1 MTPNTCHKADECRGT
16 LIDMALDD
24 TAHCDALKL
33 AEVIRHVDA
42 CPLCKT
48 ELIEYQHLIASLR
61 PRVPEVPPHR
71 IAMLESAVRAEVAR
85 IRRRPRTARWA
96 AGIAAAA
103 CIVVAVGLIC
113 FRQEP
118 QAIPGEGRDQ
128 ILVQTPQPV
137 SPGQMD
143 QLRQAVRLRK
153 SALRHHRLKD
163 YVKAEASARKTI
175 KMILNVLAETPDGE
189 VAVAADYQLYR
200 CYELLGEDH
209 KRERSFERYI
219 QGLTERDGK
228 QAAAQVLLEDGRR
241 LFRENSLSRARA
253 RLEHALALC
262 PSGRPA
268 VYAHVL
274 LAIAHERAKLF
285 DEARDHYKHALAL
298 KPSAKW
304 AADIKK
310 NLILLDSG
318 RGYLD
323 AAIAKAKALC
333 QTPQEGLPV
342 GDRVNQQYLLA
353 QLYKAKGDTLSSTA
367 VLQDIVAKYDPK
379 YSRAARGHL
388 KTMLDELA
396 DKEMSE

>member
-163 YVKAEASARKTI
+163 PVKAEELARKAI
-175 KMILNVLAETPDGE
+175 KIILNVLAETPDGQ

-200 CYELLGEDH
+200 CYELIGADH
-209 KRERSFERYI
+209 QREGRFKRYI
-219 QGLTERDGK
+219 IGLTARDGK
-228 QAAAQVLLEDGRR
+228 QAAVQALLEDGRR
-241 LFRENSLSRARA
+241 LHENSLIRVRA
-253 RLEHALALC
+253 RLEWALAVC
-262 PSGRPA
+262 PSGRSA

-274 LAIAHERAKLF
+274 LGVAHERAGLF
-285 DEARDHYKHALAL
+285 DKTKEHYKHALAL
-298 KPSAKW
+298 KPSVKW
-304 AADIKK
+304 AAGIRK
-310 NLILLDSG
+310 NLILLESG

-323 AAIAKAKALC
+323 AAIAEAKVLC
-333 QTPQEGLPV
+333 QTPQQGLPV
-342 GDRVNQQYLLA
+342 GDRANQHYLLA
-353 QLYKAKGDTLSSTA
+353 ELYNAKGDTVRATV

-379 YSRAARGHL
+379 YSRAAKGYL
-388 KTMLDELA
+388 KRMLDEVA
-396 DKEMSE
+396 DKEMSK